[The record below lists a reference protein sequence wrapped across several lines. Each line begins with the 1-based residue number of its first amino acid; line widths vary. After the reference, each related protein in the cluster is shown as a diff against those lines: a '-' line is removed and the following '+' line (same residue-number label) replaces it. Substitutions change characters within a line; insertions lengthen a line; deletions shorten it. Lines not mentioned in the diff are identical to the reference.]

1 LGISNGG
8 DGVEGFSQSR
18 NGVFGQSETGSGLH
32 GYSKRQFGIYAR
44 SDAGT
49 AGFFEGNV
57 TVTGTLEVQGV
68 NVTDLIH
75 RIQQLE
81 AKLQQA
87 TQAALA
93 AQQAANAVQRNV
105 DQALTQAG
113 LKITALEQAIAQ
125 LQLRSHSH
133 S

>member
-57 TVTGTLEVQGV
+57 TVTGKLEVQGV